1 MHKIE
6 NSLLKLMTEDFLYRS
21 NLTLYFN
28 NLMLV

>member
-6 NSLLKLMTEDFLYRS
+6 NSLLKLMTENFPYCN

-28 NLMLV
+28 NLTLV